1 MNVQKQERVEDSLE
15 RLMEVVTNVCYDLKK
30 RIKNVC
36 YKKNI
41 KY

>member
-1 MNVQKQERVEDSLE
+1 MNVQKEEGIEDSLE
-15 RLMEVVTNVCYDLKK
+15 LLMEVVTNVCYDHKK
-30 RIKNVC
+30 IKNVC